1 MKKFAAN
8 YLIAESGV
16 FLKNGIIVSDEDGT
30 ALQYIDTTDDL
41 KEIAQLTFHNGI
53 MMAGCRFLKTNSPVS
68 ESENQLNALVMKAV
82 EGQSIFSLLD
92 LIELGKLIQRE
103 FPEMK
108 IPEILNVSMDMLQS
122 NFGLI
127 KETFPGI
134 FLLTG
139 VDLPRLRFKPTSKL
153 KRIL

>member
-8 YLIAESGV
+8 YLIAESGA
-16 FLKNGIIVSDEDGT
+16 FLKNGIVVAEDNGT
-30 ALQYIDTTDDL
+30 VLQYIDTTDDL

-82 EGQSIFSLLD
+82 EGQNTFLLPD

-122 NFGLI
+122 NFGLF
-127 KETFPGI
+127 KESIPGI

-139 VDLPRLRFKPTSKL
+139 VDLPWLRFKTTTKL